1 MLYKRAEKILKK
13 LLSFSEK
20 PNLAFEFNQIIK
32 ASLKRIS
39 GDKLESDLEF
49 LTKEGLIGF
58 VGINSYQAIYVTNSG
73 YTYFDEKHSMNKTI
87 HRTETKG
94 SHAIPVYSCIH
105 NIFGWLLSRTYDQVR
120 NQLS

>member
-87 HRTETKG
+87 HRTELRVHMLYPSIVAFITFLVGFFLGHMTK
-94 SHAIPVYSCIH
+94 
-105 NIFGWLLSRTYDQVR
+105 
-120 NQLS
+120 